1 MDDDGDEE
9 MVDEGNIFERLGS
22 GFGTSIL
29 SASDF
34 DSKNGL
40 FGFCWN
46 GMTVLAIWNFARQFA
61 EIWDRE
67 FSSRKIATVGF
78 STLKLPIKKIVQ
90 SLLKYVTRTRW

>member
-9 MVDEGNIFERLGS
+9 MVVEGDIFERLGS

-40 FGFCWN
+40 FGLCWN
-46 GMTVLAIWNFARQFA
+46 GMTVLTIWNFARQFT
-61 EIWDRE
+61 EIWDRK
-67 FSSRKIATVGF
+67 FSSRKIVTVCF
-78 STLKLPIKKIVQ
+78 STLELPIKRIVQ
-90 SLLKYVTRTRW
+90 FLL